1 MFNTSKNIALL
12 AAFACAPFVSAQ
24 QSQIASEKSTDAP
37 APEKTRRRAG
47 FISGIASAE
56 TTARP
61 ESFRFSIE
69 QAVAKAIEANRDLR
83 AAAYLVEEAQ
93 GRRDGSG
100 LLSNPEFTIG
110 GGPGL
115 YGTDTA
121 LLQASIHQK
130 FPLTSRLR
138 LEEKYADAELA
149 AAKEEV
155 LIARRALVGAV
166 KNDAVRLLAQR
177 EEIALL
183 RRRQD
188 IAKDLAAAAR
198 TRAERGESSRTEAG
212 FLDLESADL
221 ADTIAR
227 TEADRAS
234 LLVDFRVKLGL
245 RPDADADITGALP
258 DSRDNFGLPDPA
270 ACPECRKMTIL
281 ADASQTAVELEQAK
295 KWQDVSVGVFGQME
309 HTNDTST
316 IRVHQ
321 TISYAGVQ
329 VTVPL
334 PLWNDNSGAIRTARA
349 KRERLRDELSAEILR
364 LDGEA
369 QSARRE
375 FDNLA
380 SRLPLLHDRLVPAA
394 SAQTDFVKAALARG
408 EAAPSDLYRALDKQ
422 VSLELRELTL
432 RRDVALALVRLET
445 ALSAHPSLKD
455 PVSTP
460 AVQE

>member
-1 MFNTSKNIALL
+1 MTLSSKNFALL
-12 AAFACAPFVSAQ
+12 PIFACAALVSAQ
-24 QSQIASEKSTDAP
+24 QPQPAPDKPAATP
-37 APEKTRRRAG
+37 APERPRRRAG
-47 FISGIASAE
+47 FISGIDTGQ

-61 ESFRFSIE
+61 DSFRFSIE

-83 AAAYLVEEAQ
+83 AASFLVEEAQ
-93 GRRDGSG
+93 GRRDGAG
-100 LLSNPEFTIG
+100 LLSNPELELG

-115 YGTDTA
+115 YGRDTA
-121 LLQASIHQK
+121 LIQAAIRQK
-130 FPLTSRLR
+130 FPLTSRLS
-138 LEEKYADAELA
+138 LEEKYADAGLA

-166 KNDAVRLLAQR
+166 KNTAVRLIAAR
-177 EEIALL
+177 EEITLL

-188 IAKDLAAAAR
+188 IAKDLATGAR

-227 TEADRAS
+227 AEADRAS

-245 RPDADADITGALP
+245 RPDADADVTGALP

-295 KWQDVSVGVFGQME
+295 KWQDISVGVFGQME

-329 VTVPL
+329 VSVPL
-334 PLWNDNSGAIRTARA
+334 PLWNDNSGAIRSALA

-380 SRLPLLHDRLVPAA
+380 ARLPVLRDSLVPAA
-394 SAQTDFVKAALARG
+394 RAQTDLVKTSVARG
-408 EAAPSDLYRALDKQ
+408 ESIPADLYRALDKQ
-422 VSLELRELTL
+422 VSLELRELIL
-432 RRDVALALVRLET
+432 RRDIALSLVRLET

-460 AVQE
+460 AVPE